1 MHNFNSSTLQ
11 FFNPSILQLFNS
23 STLQFST
30 PSYLSFIHVGH
41 FAEKQYARLSMSVE

>member
-11 FFNPSILQLFNS
+11 FFNPSIF
-23 STLQFST
+23 QFST